1 MPTYLYECPTHGEF
15 EEYHSMS
22 IKLEK
27 CPQCTAEGKDQE
39 IKRLIS
45 SGSKG
50 VVELYGQDLVDKIK
64 GDIRKLKA
72 DAAKDEKVYA
82 NLLGEEKYQNL
93 QTKMDQQKTI
103 RRSKSR

>member
-15 EEYHSMS
+15 EDFHSS
-22 IKLEK
+22 STKLEK

-39 IKRLIS
+39 VKRLIAL
-45 SGSKG
+45 GSKG

-64 GDIRKLKA
+64 GDVRKLKA

-82 NLLGEEKYQNL
+82 NLLGEEKYQSL

-103 RRSKSR
+103 RRSSRR

>member
-15 EEYHSMS
+15 EDFHSAS
-22 IKLEK
+22 TKLEK
-27 CPQCTAEGKDQE
+27 CPQCEAEGKDQE
-39 IKRLIS
+39 VKRLIAL
-45 SGSKG
+45 GSKG

-64 GDIRKLKA
+64 GDVRKLKA

-82 NLLGEEKYQNL
+82 NLLGEEKYQSL

-103 RRSKSR
+103 RRSSRR